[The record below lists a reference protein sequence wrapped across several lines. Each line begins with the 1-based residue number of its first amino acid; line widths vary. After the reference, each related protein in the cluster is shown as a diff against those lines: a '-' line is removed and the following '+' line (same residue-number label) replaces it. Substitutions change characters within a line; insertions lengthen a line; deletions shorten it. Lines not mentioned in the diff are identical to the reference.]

1 MVRFLIFLIL
11 LFALSGCTQKS
22 EEGIRTEI
30 YSAGTNYFGSMQ
42 KSVDEMDQSPSKG
55 VVSNSDH
62 FKEVCTKK
70 FDYSKLSKKETKF
83 IDSVGD
89 LRIAYEHVVDSR
101 NPKYKGSFNEEAA
114 LSEFNSLSQKFIN
127 NYKVDK

>member
-1 MVRFLIFLIL
+1 MKRFLIFLIL
-11 LFALSGCTQKS
+11 LLALTGCTQTS

-30 YSAGTNYFGSMQ
+30 YTAGTNYLESMQ
-42 KSVDEMDQSPSKG
+42 KSVEELDQSPSKDII
-55 VVSNSDH
+55 SNSDL
-62 FKEVCTKK
+62 FKDVCTKK
-70 FDYSKLSKKETKF
+70 FDYSKLSKKEIKF

-89 LRIAYEHVVDSR
+89 LRIAYEHVADSR
-101 NPKYKGSFNEEAA
+101 NSKYNGSFNEEAA